1 MNVRNFFGVVQ
12 ERSACANDN
21 MREGNVCEHTIA
33 PVRKIKRAGPALKN
47 RIDPAE
53 LPYTGDKEQTG
64 LTLLDADRVV
74 LRHRLTCGIELNV
87 NAAVKSYE
95 MVAVRILSSYDE
107 DRRIYARLE
116 LVHSDNDLNIVLA
129 EAECPEHLAEDWA
142 VWSEVLNLPLRLI
155 GLDGEIITPPA
166 AGETNEVNTISASS
180 PLPRRFGN
188 PLIKR
193 RTRFQANRN
202 VGMVGS
208 NVVAFSPAA
217 EIIAR
222 H

>member
-21 MREGNVCEHTIA
+21 ICENIVA
-33 PVRKIKRAGPALKN
+33 PISRKRKPSPSLRN

-53 LPYTGDKEQTG
+53 LPYTGDKEHTG
-64 LTLLDADRVV
+64 LKLLDAERVIIK
-74 LRHRLTCGIELNV
+74 HRLTCGIELNV

-95 MVAVRILSSYDE
+95 MVAVRILSSYEE

-142 VWSEVLNLPLRLI
+142 MWSEVLNLPLRLI
-155 GLDGEIITPPA
+155 GLDGEITTPPA
-166 AGETNEVNTISASS
+166 AGESSELNSISASS

-193 RTRFQANRN
+193 RTRFQANRH
-202 VGMVGS
+202 VGVVGS
-208 NVVAFSPAA
+208 NVVAFSPSA

>member
-1 MNVRNFFGVVQ
+1 MNVRNFFDVVQ

-21 MREGNVCEHTIA
+21 LCNGSIA
-33 PVRKIKRAGPALKN
+33 PVSKKKKPSPSLIN
-47 RIDPAE
+47 RIDPAQ
-53 LPYTGDKEQTG
+53 LPYTGDKDLTG
-64 LTLLDADRVV
+64 LTLLDSERVV

-87 NAAVKSYE
+87 NAATKSYE

-142 VWSEVLNLPLRLI
+142 AWSEILDLPLRLI
-155 GLDGEIITPPA
+155 GLDGEIVTPPA
-166 AGETNEVNTISASS
+166 AGEANDLNGIATAS
-180 PLPRRFGN
+180 PLPRRFGS
-188 PLIKR
+188 PLAKR
-193 RTRFQANRN
+193 RTRFQTNRN
-202 VGMVGS
+202 VGIVGS

>member
-1 MNVRNFFGVVQ
+1 MNVKNFFGVVQ

-21 MREGNVCEHTIA
+21 LYIGSVA
-33 PVRKIKRAGPALKN
+33 PVCRKKKPSPTLTN
-47 RIDPAE
+47 RIDPGE
-53 LPYTGDKEQTG
+53 LPYSGDKELTG
-64 LTLLDADRVV
+64 LTLLDTERVV

-87 NAAVKSYE
+87 NASIKSYD

-107 DRRIYARLE
+107 DKRIYARLE

-142 VWSEVLNLPLRLI
+142 TWSEMLDLPIRLI
-155 GLDGEIITPPA
+155 GLDGEIVTPPA
-166 AGETNEVNTISASS
+166 VGEANDINGIAASASS
-180 PLPRRFGN
+180 PLPRRFGS
-188 PLIKR
+188 PLAKR
-193 RTRFQANRN
+193 RTRFQTNRH
-202 VGMVGS
+202 VGVMDS

>member
-1 MNVRNFFGVVQ
+1 MNVKNFFGVVQ

-21 MREGNVCEHTIA
+21 LCSGSIA
-33 PVRKIKRAGPALKN
+33 PVCKRQKPNPTLTN
-47 RIDPAE
+47 RIDPAS
-53 LPYTGDKEQTG
+53 LPYNGDTNSTG
-64 LTLLDADRVV
+64 LTLLDAERVV

-87 NAAVKSYE
+87 NAAIKSYE
-95 MVAVRILSSYDE
+95 MVAVRILSSYDK
-107 DRRIYARLE
+107 DSRIYARLE
-116 LVHSDNDLNIVLA
+116 LVHSDSDLNIVLA

-142 VWSEVLNLPLRLI
+142 AWSGILNLPLRLI
-155 GLDGEIITPPA
+155 GLDGEIIIPPA
-166 AGETNEVNTISASS
+166 ASETKGLSELSASS

-193 RTRFQANRN
+193 RTRFQANRH
-202 VGMVGS
+202 VGVVGS
-208 NVVAFSPAA
+208 NVVAFSPTA

>member
-21 MREGNVCEHTIA
+21 IFEGHVV
-33 PVRKIKRAGPALKN
+33 PVARKQKVIPSLLN
-47 RIDPAE
+47 RIDPAQ
-53 LPYTGDKEQTG
+53 LPYTGDSSKAG
-64 LTLLDADRVV
+64 LSLLDQERVV

-87 NAAVKSYE
+87 NAAIKSYE
-95 MVAVRILSSYDE
+95 MVAVRILSSYEE

-116 LVHSDNDLNIVLA
+116 LVHSDTDLNIVLA

-142 VWSEVLNLPLRLI
+142 RWSELLNLPLRLI
-155 GLDGEIITPPA
+155 GLDGETITPPA
-166 AGETNEVNTISASS
+166 AGENVGLGELSSAS

-188 PLIKR
+188 PMVKR

-202 VGMVGS
+202 VGVIGS
-208 NVVAFSPAA
+208 NVVAFSSSA